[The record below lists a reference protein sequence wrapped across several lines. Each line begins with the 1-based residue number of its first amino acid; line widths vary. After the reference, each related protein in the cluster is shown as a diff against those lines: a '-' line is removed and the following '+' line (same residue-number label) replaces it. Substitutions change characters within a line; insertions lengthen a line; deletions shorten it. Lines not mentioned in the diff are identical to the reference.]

1 LKLFLTASP
10 EARAQRRFHQL
21 QGQEGSDNLERI
33 LEDIQARDARDE
45 ARAVSPL
52 RPAEDAVVIDS
63 TALSAHEV
71 LELALQHVASRGIES
86 ETSE

>member
-1 LKLFLTASP
+1 
-10 EARAQRRFHQL
+10 
-21 QGQEGSDNLERI
+21 
-33 LEDIQARDARDE
+33 
-45 ARAVSPL
+45 L